1 MIKIPQPPTH
11 RCPTCRHMR
20 SHQPNIPCL
29 GCQQNPPMFRGGQGR
44 SSKSIEGTGEFLVG
58 LINAVI
64 LSIILFGL
72 LLVCCT

>member
-1 MIKIPQPPTH
+1 
-11 RCPTCRHMR
+11 
-20 SHQPNIPCL
+20 
-29 GCQQNPPMFRGGQGR
+29 MFRGGQGR